1 MTYILG
7 LNAYHGDSSACIL
20 KDGIVIAATEEERF
34 RRIKHWAGFPTQ
46 AIEFCLK
53 EAGISI
59 QEVDFITISRDPSAN
74 IHKKIIHSVK
84 NLVSVKAL
92 KDRLANSKKVGS
104 VKSELSSFFNVSED
118 EIKAEV
124 VNVEHHRSH
133 LASAFF
139 ASPFEESAILSIDGF
154 GDFTSTMIATGNG
167 NKIDVIDKVIY
178 PHSAGIFYTSLT
190 QYLGFSHYGDE
201 YKVMGL
207 APYGEPNYTEE
218 LKKVIRFTPNGL
230 FELDTKYFKHA
241 KEGVSMSWEG
251 GDPKIESIFSEE
263 LVKLLGPVR
272 MSGDELTQK
281 HKDIATSVQ
290 RVTEELIFHILNHL
304 QQRTGLKNI
313 CIAGGVAQNSVANGK
328 ILEKT
333 SFEQVYIPS
342 AGHDAGTAMGSALWL
357 YNHIQDNDR
366 LPAVYDAYTGYK
378 ASNDEIEACLKLNN
392 VTYNKY
398 RDEDLLEVVSQELVD
413 GAVVGWYQGR
423 AEFGPR
429 ALGHRSIIVDPTRTD
444 AKELLNSK
452 IKRRES
458 FRPFAPSILEEYVSE
473 YFEKVD
479 KVPFMEKV
487 YPIKPEKYKVIPAVT
502 HVDGTGRL
510 QTVSKGDRYYDL
522 ISKFMEKSGVPILL
536 NTSFNENEPIVNT
549 PQEALNCYLRTEMD
563 VLVLENCVVTRK

>member
-1 MTYILG
+1 MYILG
-7 LNAYHGDSSACIL
+7 INAYHGDSSACIL
-20 KDGIVIAATEEERF
+20 KDGVVLAATEEERF
-34 RRIKHWAGFPTQ
+34 RRIKHWAGFPSE
-46 AIEFCLK
+46 AIKFCLT

-59 QEVDFITISRDPSAN
+59 QEVDHVTISRNPSAN

-84 NLVSVKAL
+84 NLVSIKAL
-92 KDRLANSKKVGS
+92 KDRLSNTKKIGN
-104 VKSELSSFFNVSED
+104 VKSELCKVFSIDED
-118 EIKAEV
+118 DFKAEIH
-124 VNVEHHRSH
+124 NIEHHRSH

-154 GDFTSTMIATGNG
+154 GDFTSTMIAKGKGNQ
-167 NKIDVIDKVIY
+167 IEVLDAVIY

-207 APYGEPNYTEE
+207 APYGEPKFVDE
-218 LKKVIRFTPNGL
+218 LRKIIKFTDNGL

-241 KEGVSMSWEG
+241 KEGVSMSWEN
-251 GDPKIESIFSEE
+251 GDPSMESIFSNE
-263 LVKLLGPVR
+263 LEKLLGPAR
-272 MSGDELTQK
+272 KGGDELTQK

-290 RVTEELIFHILNHL
+290 RITEELIFHILNHL
-304 QQRTGLKNI
+304 QQRTGLKNV

-328 ILEKT
+328 ILENT
-333 SFEQVYIPS
+333 SFEDIYIPS

-357 YNHIQDNDR
+357 FNHIQKNDR

-378 ASNDEIEACLKLNN
+378 TNDAEIEACLKDRS
-392 VTYNKY
+392 VEFTKY
-398 RDEDLLEVVSQELVD
+398 SDKELIDTVANELLD
-413 GAVVGWYQGR
+413 GSVVGWFQGR

-429 ALGHRSIIVDPTRTD
+429 ALGHRSILVDPRRSD

-473 YFEKVD
+473 YFEKID

-487 YPIKPEKYKVIPAVT
+487 YPIKKEKHSEIPAVT

-510 QTVSKGDRYYDL
+510 QTVAKGDRYYDL
-522 ISKFMEKSGVPILL
+522 ISKFHEQSGTPILL

-549 PQEALNCYLRTEMD
+549 PAEALDCYLRTQMD
-563 VLVLENCVVTRK
+563 VLVLENYVIKRN